1 LGYCVYTNY
10 SINIQIWILAIS
22 CCEAILKFIACRRLP
37 SMTGGLIAVVVIVVV
52 IIIIKSSCVFPG
64 FSQLECL
71 VSSSPRGA

>member
-1 LGYCVYTNY
+1 
-10 SINIQIWILAIS
+10 
-22 CCEAILKFIACRRLP
+22 
-37 SMTGGLIAVVVIVVV
+37 MTGGLIAVVVIVVV